1 MKKSNLTPATDSKS
15 EDTTSQLSKKS
26 DEKSEKS
33 EKTPKEKKEPRVTK
47 KSVVIEL
54 ISTKK
59 GALVA
64 DIAKAIVDRGI
75 DADLEKNIRVVKLW
89 LAKIGFNV
97 ERDEKT
103 LCYRKAS

>member
-1 MKKSNLTPATDSKS
+1 MKKSNSTPTTSDSKL
-15 EDTTSQLSKKS
+15 EVVASQLSKKS
-26 DEKSEKS
+26 EE
-33 EKTPKEKKEPRVTK
+33 TPKTDKKEPKEPRVTK

-59 GALVA
+59 GALVD

-89 LAKIGFNV
+89 LAKIGFKV

>member
-1 MKKSNLTPATDSKS
+1 MKKSNLTPATDSDLEVVS
-15 EDTTSQLSKKS
+15 NQLSKKS
-26 DEKSEKS
+26 DKKSEKS

-54 ISTKK
+54 VSTKK

-89 LAKIGFNV
+89 LAKIGFKV